1 MNNYAADPSYE
12 DGSGAM
18 AHKNERVE
26 LEMKVRKYREL
37 MRKALWDS
45 ETIQRFET
53 AVAEME
59 QKLREIDE

>member
-1 MNNYAADPSYE
+1 
-12 DGSGAM
+12 
-18 AHKNERVE
+18 
-26 LEMKVRKYREL
+26 MKVRKYREL